1 MAQWAPIPVVPFLL
15 PGSSIL
21 PEKYMEKWK
30 WLVKESIT
38 RPEDLAAVLDVDV
51 EEIKRVSDEFP
62 LRITP
67 YYLSLIREKGDPIW
81 KQVIPD
87 IQELSGE
94 GCDDP
99 LHEESDSPVTCI
111 THRYPDRALFYV
123 SATCALYCRFCT
135 RKRKVSDPKSVS
147 DQEIQNG
154 IDYIK
159 NHREIRDVIVSG
171 GDPFM
176 LSDEKIDSILGRL
189 RALPHVQ
196 IVRIGTRVPVTLPQR
211 ITEQLCAILEKY
223 HPLFINTHFNHP
235 REITQESRRA
245 CGMLASAGIP
255 LGNQSVLLRG
265 VNDSPKV
272 MKQLVH
278 KLLTARVRP
287 YYIYQADLVRGT
299 EHFRTSIKKGLEIIR
314 SLRGFTS
321 GLAIPHYVIDAPGGG
336 GKIALIPNPVIQE
349 TDDEIILKNFE
360 GNLYKYP
367 TKVRNENKDP
377 EPSPEPVE
385 LSA

>member
-1 MAQWAPIPVVPFLL
+1 
-15 PGSSIL
+15 
-21 PEKYMEKWK
+21 MEKWK

-38 RPEDLAAVLDVDV
+38 RPEDLAAVLEVDV
-51 EEIKRVSDEFP
+51 EEIKRVSKEFP

-94 GCDDP
+94 GYDDP
-99 LHEESDSPVTCI
+99 LHEENDSPVACI

-171 GDPFM
+171 GDPLM
-176 LSDEKIDSILGRL
+176 LPDEKIDFILGRL
-189 RALPHVQ
+189 RSIPHVQ
-196 IVRIGTRVPVTLPQR
+196 ILRIGTRVPVTLPQR
-211 ITEQLCAILEKY
+211 ITEQLCAVLEKY

-245 CGMLASAGIP
+245 CGMLAIAGIP

-367 TKVRNENKDP
+367 TKVRHENKAL
-377 EPSPEPVE
+377 EPFPEPVE